1 MQGVAE
7 SMAGRAAVLQRL
19 PLSTTESAKVS
30 VRRGGYSGIVTRPPA
45 AQLWFRSFVQTYLE
59 RDVRAITAVRLLAT
73 YRRFRAELASR
84 CGTLLNKT
92 ELA

>member
-45 AQLWFRSFVQTYLE
+45 AQLWFRSFV
-59 RDVRAITAVRLLAT
+59 
-73 YRRFRAELASR
+73 
-84 CGTLLNKT
+84 
-92 ELA
+92 